1 MTNVSEKWKPVAAV
15 TMRPLNTLFA
25 GVLRGGGVFR
35 GVLQRKLV
43 DEKLPFRQAV
53 TESLC
58 CFDDS
63 RVLDEFDQYD
73 EMNISSYNVTIE

>member
-1 MTNVSEKWKPVAAV
+1 MFVEKWKTVAAV

-25 GVLRGGGVFR
+25 GILRGGGVFR
-35 GVLQRKLV
+35 GVLQRKLI

-53 TESLC
+53 TESLA

-63 RVLDEFDQYD
+63 SVLDEISEYD
-73 EMNISSYNVTIE
+73 EMDISSYHVTIE